1 MATERWWCDDAHTT
15 FIRCTSPR
23 AVCVNPQS
31 EFANKMERELRPVTM
46 EEYYKYELYLD

>member
-15 FIRCTSPR
+15 FIRCTSPG

-31 EFANKMERELRPVTM
+31 EFADKMERELRPVTM